1 MHTFSKSILTFVFV
15 LLASAALLAQDAPAP
30 KSQMVYI
37 HEDPVYPGK
46 VADYEKVSK
55 TFLDNAKK
63 YKLEDSFAVFQGSD
77 GTFSN
82 CVLIENMAELDKNP
96 MAAMAEGMGKDAFRA
111 MFTDFDKCYA
121 SHRDYMLVRAAGL
134 SYMPEGEVFFGA
146 DKPFRK
152 YLTFCYTPEN
162 QKALGE
168 LLGKIQKLSR
178 DKKPEM
184 HYNIYISRFGT
195 ADNYFMVEEAA
206 KDAVEF
212 ETISAADEKA
222 LKGVGDE
229 LMGELMKLVLRRETK
244 TARMRADFSY
254 TAAK

>member
-1 MHTFSKSILTFVFV
+1 MKMLKNA
-15 LLASAALLAQDAPAP
+15 LLGLSFAALVAPALLAQDAPAP
-30 KSQMVYI
+30 KSQLVMI

-46 VADYEKVSK
+46 VADYVKASK
-55 TFLDNAKK
+55 TFLENAKK
-63 YKLEDSFAVFQGSD
+63 YKLEDSFAVFQASD

-82 CVLIENMAELDKNP
+82 CVLIENMAELDTNP

-121 SHRDYMLVRAAGL
+121 SHRDYMLLRSACL
-134 SYMPEGEVFFGA
+134 SYMPEGEVFFGE

-152 YLTFCYTPEN
+152 YQTFYYTPEN
-162 QKALGE
+162 QEALGE
-168 LLGKIQKLSR
+168 LLEKIQKLSME
-178 DKKPEM
+178 KKPKM

-195 ADNYFMVEEAA
+195 AENYFMVEFAA
-206 KDAVEF
+206 KDALEF
-212 ETISAADEKA
+212 ETIDAADEKA

-229 LMGELMKLVLRRETK
+229 LIGELMKLVLRRETK
-244 TARMRADFSY
+244 TAKMRADLSY